1 VPCDREAR
9 TRRGVRKKALIQRVA
24 GRTTEET
31 GEVPTRSALWHF
43 PTIHHL

>member
-1 VPCDREAR
+1 
-9 TRRGVRKKALIQRVA
+9 LIQRNA
-24 GRTTEET
+24 EGTTDTT